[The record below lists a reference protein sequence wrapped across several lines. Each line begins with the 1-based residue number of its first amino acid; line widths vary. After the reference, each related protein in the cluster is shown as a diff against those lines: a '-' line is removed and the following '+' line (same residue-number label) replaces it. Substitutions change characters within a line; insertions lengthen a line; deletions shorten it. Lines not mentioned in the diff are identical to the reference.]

1 MEETKVAKI
10 ILTVKQTVGMFLAA
24 GTVRLVQVGG
34 KMNAAMHRDI
44 FDDKQFQ
51 SAQSQDNIGVAWT

>member
-24 GTVRLVQVGG
+24 GTVRLVQAEE

-44 FDDKQFQ
+44 FDDK
-51 SAQSQDNIGVAWT
+51 